1 MSSLNEEL
9 DAALLAAAEALP
21 SHFAD
26 SAELTIEAL
35 SAIQATTLSLP
46 GGAYG
51 IESVVKDAGNVGTVI
66 LIVTGLVD
74 HATGEILDRTEA
86 RDKWTA
92 ALTETLETLKGSL
105 GDFTTGQIHM
115 TDAFDALDKADESN
129 VVGLFKG
136 QTLAAMLLTLPAK
149 ATGQG
154 ASAQLAAAIEAA
166 EATEATEAAEA
177 AQAAQAAQA
186 AENEGAADEAAAAD
200 EGGEGIAGA
209 DADPVAASVTGGAP
223 DAAPA
228 ASAAAAMADDN
239 VVAMAAGLGAPQPG
253 MAGAP
258 GVDPGT
264 AGVYVPP
271 PPRDPHGPANAAAMT
286 LAPLNGQF
294 TYSIDPRRID
304 LLRDVMMGVSV
315 ELGRTRMPVQQIL
328 GLIPGSIIELD
339 RAAGAPVDVMVNGK
353 LIAHGEVVV
362 VDEEFAVRISEVCE
376 PDGDGRVSA

>member
-26 SAELTIEAL
+26 SEELTIEPL

-51 IESVVKDAGNVGTVI
+51 IESVVKDAGNVGSVI

-92 ALTETLETLKGSL
+92 ALTEALTALQGPL
-105 GDFTTGQIHM
+105 GEFKTGQIHM
-115 TDAFDALDKADESN
+115 TDAFDALDKADECN

-136 QTLAAMLLTLPAK
+136 QTLAALLMTLPAK

-154 ASAQLAAAIEAA
+154 AAAQLAAAIEAA
-166 EATEATEAAEA
+166 ENEAAEGEASADDAAEA
-177 AQAAQAAQA
+177 AVDA
-186 AENEGAADEAAAAD
+186 GDADGDVAAAA
-200 EGGEGIAGA
+200 GEPGAAGTGDGTAGA
-209 DADPVAASVTGGAP
+209 AGPTQTADPAMSGVAPVGGGG
-223 DAAPA
+223 A
-228 ASAAAAMADDN
+228 ASA
-239 VVAMAAGLGAPQPG
+239 GG
-253 MAGAP
+253 
-258 GVDPGT
+258 DPNGQ
-264 AGVYVPP
+264 ALYVPP
-271 PPRDPHGPANAAAMT
+271 PPRDPHGPADAAAMT
-286 LAPLNGQF
+286 LAPLTGQF

-362 VDEEFAVRISEVCE
+362 VDEEFAVRISEICSPE
-376 PDGDGRVSA
+376 GEGRVSA

>member
-9 DAALLAAAEALP
+9 DAALVAAAEALP

-26 SAELTIEAL
+26 SGELTLETL

-51 IESVVKDAGNVGTVI
+51 VESVLKDAGNAGSVI

-92 ALTETLETLKGSL
+92 ALTEALEALKGSL
-105 GDFTTGQIHM
+105 GDFKSGQIHM
-115 TDAFDALDKADESN
+115 TDAFDALDKADECN

-136 QTLAAMLLTLPAK
+136 QTLGALLMTLPAK

-166 EATEATEAAEA
+166 EAEAADQDDADA
-177 AQAAQAAQA
+177 AAD
-186 AENEGAADEAAAAD
+186 GATDEAAGDESGTAA
-200 EGGEGIAGA
+200 A
-209 DADPVAASVTGGAP
+209 VAEEAVA
-223 DAAPA
+223 AAPA
-228 ASAAAAMADDN
+228 AEN
-239 VVAMAAGLGAPQPG
+239 VVQMAPGLGAP
-253 MAGAP
+253 AGAP
-258 GVDPGT
+258 AGTPGAAGFGDPAAQGL
-264 AGVYVPP
+264 YVPP
-271 PPRDPHGPANAAAMT
+271 APRDPHGPSDAPQMT
-286 LAPLNGQF
+286 LAPLTGAF
-294 TYSIDPRRID
+294 TYSVDPRRID

-362 VDEEFAVRISEVCE
+362 VDEEFAVRISEICH
-376 PDGDGRVSA
+376 PDGEGRVSA

>member
-9 DAALLAAAEALP
+9 DAALVAAAEALP
-21 SHFAD
+21 SHFAE
-26 SAELTIEAL
+26 SAELTIEVL

-51 IESVVKDAGNVGTVI
+51 IESVIKDAGNVGSAV
-66 LIVTGLVD
+66 LIVTGLID

-92 ALTETLETLKGSL
+92 ALTEALTALKGSL
-105 GDFTTGQIHM
+105 GEFKSGQIHM
-115 TDAFDALDKADESN
+115 TDAFDVLDKADECN
-129 VVGLFKG
+129 VVGLFSG
-136 QTLAAMLLTLPAK
+136 QTLAALLLTLPAK

-166 EATEATEAAEA
+166 ESDEADDGADD
-177 AQAAQAAQA
+177 
-186 AENEGAADEAAAAD
+186 GDAADATAADD
-200 EGGEGIAGA
+200 EGGEGAAAAGA
-209 DADPVAASVTGGAP
+209 GPVAAATEEGGVQVAP
-223 DAAPA
+223 
-228 ASAAAAMADDN
+228 
-239 VVAMAAGLGAPQPG
+239 GLGAPGAAAAPSAQAAPG
-253 MAGAP
+253 AQAASGAP
-258 GVDPGT
+258 GEPVGDPT
-264 AGVYVPP
+264 MHGVYVPP
-271 PPRDPHGPANAAAMT
+271 PPRDPHGPTGAPAMT
-286 LAPLNGQF
+286 LAPLTGQF
-294 TYSIDPRRID
+294 SYSIDPRRID

-362 VDEEFAVRISEVCE
+362 VDEEFAVRISEVCT
-376 PDGDGRVSA
+376 PDSDGRVSA